1 MHVTK
6 LFLHSFSYSVY
17 PPPSAYALVAM
28 SFFEELEAIHEE
40 VDGGKHG
47 LRGSSGSKSSPSG
60 SETCNA
66 NHGNSTSDEDQQT
79 VDDRKQRR
87 MLSNRESARRSRL
100 RKQQHLDELRSHV
113 AQLRVQNSQML
124 SSFSLTSKH
133 YAQVA
138 EENRILRSEAIYLS
152 HQLQRLHDAIAPHQ
166 HPNDILQHSEDVSQ
180 SLEDGNSAM

>member
-1 MHVTK
+1 M
-6 LFLHSFSYSVY
+6 
-17 PPPSAYALVAM
+17 A
-28 SFFEELEAIHEE
+28 FFEELEGINEE
-40 VDGGKHG
+40 LDREKHG
-47 LRGSSGSKSSPSG
+47 HSSLRGSSGSKSSPSG
-60 SETCNA
+60 SDTCNA
-66 NHGNSTSDEDQQT
+66 THGNSTSDEDQPM

-138 EENRILRSEAIYLS
+138 EENRILRSEAINLS
-152 HQLQRLHDAIAPHQ
+152 QRLQTLHDAMVSYQYPAELG
-166 HPNDILQHSEDVSQ
+166 HPLDVSP
-180 SLEDGNSAM
+180 SLEDSRFAPFS